1 MDKFLVI
8 NGPNLNLLGERE
20 PEIYGHLNLADI
32 EKYTNE
38 KLKSFGYNVD
48 VDWFQSNGE
57 KEIIERIHTASE
69 GEYKALIIN
78 PAAFSHTSIAI
89 LDALRVVKCAVI
101 EVHLS
106 NTNQREEFRSNK
118 ITAKSSTAVIEGLKE
133 KGYFLAILSQL
144 I

>member
-8 NGPNLNLLGERE
+8 NGPNLNLLGTRE
-20 PEIYGHLNLADI
+20 PEIYGKLTLLEI
-32 EKYTNE
+32 EKLTNE
-38 KLKSFGYNVD
+38 RLAMLGHKVNVE
-48 VDWFQSNGE
+48 WFQSNGE
-57 KEIIERIHTASE
+57 KEIIEKIQEAASADL
-69 GEYKALIIN
+69 KAVIIN
-78 PAAFSHTSIAI
+78 PAAFSHTSVAI
-89 LDALRVVKCAVI
+89 LDALRVLACPVV

>member
-8 NGPNLNLLGERE
+8 NGPNLNLLGKRE
-20 PEIYGHLNLADI
+20 PEIYGTLDLAGI
-32 EKYTNE
+32 ESYTNK
-38 KLKSFGYNVD
+38 KLGNLGYNVD
-48 VDWFQSNGE
+48 VEWFQSNGE
-57 KEIIERIHTASE
+57 QEIIEKIHAASE
-69 GEYKALIIN
+69 GGYKALIIN

-89 LDALRVVKCAVI
+89 LDALRVMKCPVI

-106 NTNQREEFRSNK
+106 NTNLREEFRKNK
-118 ITAKSSTAVIEGLKE
+118 ITAKSSSAVIEGLKE

>member
-8 NGPNLNLLGERE
+8 NGPNLNLLGSRE
-20 PEIYGHLNLADI
+20 PDIYGKYSLTEI
-32 EKYTNE
+32 EDLTN
-38 KLKSFGYNVD
+38 KRLVNAGHKVD
-48 VDWFQSNGE
+48 VEWFQSNGE
-57 KEIIERIHTASE
+57 KEIIEKIQAASNAS
-69 GEYKALIIN
+69 YKAVIIN

-89 LDALRVVKCAVI
+89 LDALRVLSCPVV

>member
-8 NGPNLNLLGERE
+8 NGPNLNLLGSRE
-20 PEIYGHLNLADI
+20 PDIYGKYSLSEI
-32 EKYTNE
+32 EDLTNKRLE
-38 KLKSFGYNVD
+38 NAGHMVD
-48 VDWFQSNGE
+48 VEWFQSNGE
-57 KEIIERIHTASE
+57 KEIIEKIQAASNAS
-69 GEYKALIIN
+69 YKAVIIN

-89 LDALRVVKCAVI
+89 LDALRVLSCPVV

>member
-8 NGPNLNLLGERE
+8 NGPNLNLLGKRE
-20 PEIYGHLNLADI
+20 PEIYGHLDLAAI
-32 EKYTNE
+32 EAETNM
-38 KLKSFGYNVD
+38 KLKNLGFTPTVE
-48 VDWFQSNGE
+48 WFQSNAE
-57 KEIIERIHTASE
+57 SDIIDRVQKALAQ
-69 GEYKALIIN
+69 EYKAVIIN

-89 LDALRVVKCAVI
+89 LDALRMLSCPII

-106 NTNQREEFRSNK
+106 NTNTREDFRSNK

>member
-8 NGPNLNLLGERE
+8 NGPNLNLLGKRE
-20 PEIYGHLNLADI
+20 PEIYGSLDLAAI
-32 EKYTNE
+32 ESYTNKKFE
-38 KLKSFGYNVD
+38 DFGYKVD
-48 VDWFQSNGE
+48 VEWFQSNGE
-57 KEIIERIHTASE
+57 REIIEKIHAASE
-69 GEYKALIIN
+69 SDIKALIIN

-89 LDALRVVKCAVI
+89 LDALRVMKCPVI

-106 NTNQREEFRSNK
+106 NTNLREEFRKNK